1 LAAVLQK
8 RGNRWKLVAAS
19 NQEAVDPAA
28 DSSQALSRLAVAL
41 PQSRE
46 ASFCAEGEP
55 DFPPAVADALAKSG
69 YQAVAWC
76 HLSPSKKA
84 PLQTVLLACWHES
97 PGRSTAGLSS
107 LHWGAGQ
114 LARAL
119 DAATH
124 FHHMPLRR
132 TTSAVGRV
140 VRAWNEGRRRRVFAW
155 IVLPALLAVGALLFP
170 VPYKIKAACAVV
182 PARTAAVVAE
192 TDGKVVEV
200 SVTEGAEVRA
210 GQMLARLE
218 DNDFA
223 AQMAVSE
230 QQLARHRV
238 EAARA
243 QASGNEP
250 ERKIA
255 ELAVRKEQEIIKR
268 LEYLRSRTVLRS
280 PIDGVVLTRGVQE
293 RAGEGMEKG
302 KLFCEVGSLGSYELQ
317 IDLRQ
322 RDIGPLLD
330 ALARN
335 GQVPVDFI
343 LHAHAR
349 QALKGELS
357 GALQISQLPE
367 LRTNETVFLARMPF
381 PSDSLTDGVKSG
393 STGKASIT
401 LGRRP
406 WGWLLTR
413 PFLHYVKMN
422 WSL

>member
-1 LAAVLQK
+1 
-8 RGNRWKLVAAS
+8 
-19 NQEAVDPAA
+19 
-28 DSSQALSRLAVAL
+28 
-41 PQSRE
+41 
-46 ASFCAEGEP
+46 
-55 DFPPAVADALAKSG
+55 
-69 YQAVAWC
+69 
-76 HLSPSKKA
+76 
-84 PLQTVLLACWHES
+84 
-97 PGRSTAGLSS
+97 
-107 LHWGAGQ
+107 
-114 LARAL
+114 
-119 DAATH
+119 
-124 FHHMPLRR
+124 
-132 TTSAVGRV
+132 
-140 VRAWNEGRRRRVFAW
+140 
-155 IVLPALLAVGALLFP
+155 
-170 VPYKIKAACAVV
+170 
-182 PARTAAVVAE
+182 
-192 TDGKVVEV
+192 
-200 SVTEGAEVRA
+200 
-210 GQMLARLE
+210 
-218 DNDFA
+218 
-223 AQMAVSE
+223 MAVSE